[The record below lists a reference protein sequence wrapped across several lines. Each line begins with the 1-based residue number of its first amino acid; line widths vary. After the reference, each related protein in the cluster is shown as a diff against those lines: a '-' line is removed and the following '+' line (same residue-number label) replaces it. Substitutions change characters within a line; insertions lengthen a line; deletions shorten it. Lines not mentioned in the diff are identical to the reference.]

1 MTAVTRQQQHSTR
14 CLRVGLLPAA
24 LLASAFCSTAFSAV
38 AAAFGGRS
46 VSPGVLRCGG
56 SLRRSPAV
64 SRQAEESFDPFGWKG
79 AIKDTFGGIMGA
91 EGDDQPSKIEEEMM
105 REIFEKYDKDGDGI
119 LNLKEF
125 NNLQLATEG
134 AGAVYNQDQLEQLL
148 DAVNSDIEDP
158 SQGMPFADYRRIYAE
173 RRLRQAY
180 NTDVNRDYVKVFG
193 ADAAKLKAEAAPAAN
208 GGLVVGEAVTIT
220 GLAGAVELN
229 GLKGH
234 IVDPNAEESDLV
246 AEGRLIVKL
255 SDGERVALKPVNIVR
270 VAAEASS

>member
-1 MTAVTRQQQHSTR
+1 MAAVTRQQQHSTG

-24 LLASAFCSTAFSAV
+24 LLASAFCSAAFSAV
-38 AAAFGGRS
+38 ATARGGRS
-46 VSPGVLRCGG
+46 VSPGVLRCRG

-173 RRLRQAY
+173 RRLR
-180 NTDVNRDYVKVFG
+180 DRKS
-193 ADAAKLKAEAAPAAN
+193 
-208 GGLVVGEAVTIT
+208 VV
-220 GLAGAVELN
+220 
-229 GLKGH
+229 
-234 IVDPNAEESDLV
+234 
-246 AEGRLIVKL
+246 
-255 SDGERVALKPVNIVR
+255 
-270 VAAEASS
+270 